1 MDNVVLAYT
10 NLSQIYIR
18 RDSGKSDINLIINYK
33 KKVNTGKIVHLSW
46 NQRTKN
52 ILYSTVILRESL
64 DLNLKNKKKNYI
76 RTLLRNRQIH
86 LFSVRP
92 SYGKSKITIPKFK
105 SLMPQNVAFSLEA
118 SNSCYQMTVC

>member
-18 RDSGKSDINLIINYK
+18 RDSGKSDINLIINCK

-64 DLNLKNKKKNYI
+64 DLNLKNKKKI
-76 RTLLRNRQIH
+76 ISEH
-86 LFSVRP
+86 F
-92 SYGKSKITIPKFK
+92 
-105 SLMPQNVAFSLEA
+105 
-118 SNSCYQMTVC
+118 